1 MPAVIAGPA
10 TDPGWAFSGVTRVEV
25 SVFDG
30 TFYWNGAG
38 FGSGAELRFAAS
50 GSVLGLAGFSTFTAC
65 VFSLFAP
72 SPAARTASTS
82 SVTRTLNGAASSAL
96 GANPRSPSIM
106 RLAIFMLSVARFD
119 RKKWRRAST
128 ARSMDATVD
137 PTSIVAGELTG
148 PEARSRVCGR
158 GDFFK
163 LFERPVLSALAV
175 CLGLTAEVS
184 RFVAKRRRGRRG
196 HLDRAVGVERAKGR
210 GDEADTKRA

>member
-1 MPAVIAGPA
+1 M
-10 TDPGWAFSGVTRVEV
+10 
-25 SVFDG
+25 
-30 TFYWNGAG
+30 TFLRLG
-38 FGSGAELRFAAS
+38 FFAAAASLRFAAS

-137 PTSIVAGELTG
+137 PTSIVAGELMG

-163 LFERPVLSALAV
+163 LVLNGGPVSFG

-184 RFVAKRRRGRRG
+184 RFALCRGAASRPSRPSGPSRRRRTRERPRR
-196 HLDRAVGVERAKGR
+196 
-210 GDEADTKRA
+210 